1 MNVISDKG
9 KQQMQMLG
17 TASIPLLLL
26 RFFGVTFGG
35 LLFSAVYTLTD
46 ALFVSWGVGDSAMGS
61 VSVVFPFVIFQGAF
75 TTALGGGASS
85 IVSRLLGKG
94 ELEKAGAVTANAMMI
109 FYITSAVITVIG
121 FIFLDPLLSLMGV
134 TDELYPMAKEYFSII
149 LAGNVFS
156 TGFSSIIRAEGRM
169 GYSLLI
175 WVLPISVNIVL
186 DVVFILVLGW
196 GVKGSALATVISQFI
211 SAFMSV
217 LFFTAFTSQKFKG
230 VKLDGKII
238 SEIFAVGLPSL
249 IQTGSLSI
257 ITVILNR
264 VLRDVGSTSGVTTFA
279 YISKILTFVCLPS
292 SAIALAASP
301 VVGYNYGACK
311 SRRVMQAVK
320 ISLSAGIVYGA
331 AAMFFVEF
339 KPELLMR
346 IFTENQS
353 FISSGSEGLRIIAL
367 SFIFVPVPAIGGAVY
382 QALGNKFWALA
393 LYSAPLVL
401 LVPMIFL
408 MPESAGVEDV
418 WFAYVGANAAACVL
432 AAIKLILSY
441 KNSKCT
447 AKK

>member
-1 MNVISDKG
+1 MSMNDKG
-9 KQQMQMLG
+9 KKQTQELG
-17 TASIPLLLL
+17 TVSIPLLLL

-46 ALFVSWGVGDSAMGS
+46 ALFVSWGVGDNAMGS

-75 TTALGGGASS
+75 TTALGGGAAS

-94 ELEKAGAVTANAMMI
+94 DVEKAGDVTANAMII
-109 FYITSAVITVIG
+109 FYIMSAVVTVLG

-175 WVLPISVNIVL
+175 WVLPISVNIAL
-186 DVVFILVLGW
+186 DVVFILVFGW
-196 GVKGSALATVISQFI
+196 GVKGSALATVISQFM
-211 SAFMSV
+211 SASMSV
-217 LFFTAFTSQKFKG
+217 LFFTVFTSQKFKR

-238 SEIFAVGLPSL
+238 SEIFAVGVPSL

-257 ITVILNR
+257 ITIILNR
-264 VLRDVGSTSGVTTFA
+264 VLRDVGSTAGVTTFA

-292 SAIALAASP
+292 SAIALAVSP
-301 VVGYNYGACK
+301 VVGYNYGAGK
-311 SRRVMQAVK
+311 FDRVIKAVK
-320 ISLSAGIVYGA
+320 ISLFAGIVYGV
-331 AAMFFVEF
+331 AAMLFVEF

-346 IFTENQS
+346 IFTENPS
-353 FISSGSEGLRIIAL
+353 FITSGSDGLRILAL
-367 SFIFVPVPAIGGAVY
+367 SFLFVPVPAVSGAVY
-382 QALGNKFWALA
+382 QAIGEKFWALA

-401 LVPMIFL
+401 LVPLVIFL
-408 MPESAGVEDV
+408 PDSAGVECV
-418 WFAYVGANAAACVL
+418 WLAYVVANAAACLL
-432 AAIKLILSY
+432 AGVKLILSY
-441 KNSKCT
+441 KKSKIR
-447 AKK
+447 

>member
-1 MNVISDKG
+1 MSMNNKG
-9 KQQMQMLG
+9 KKQTQELG

-75 TTALGGGASS
+75 TTALGGGAAS

-94 ELEKAGAVTANAMMI
+94 EVQRAGEVTANAMII
-109 FYITSAVITVIG
+109 FYITSAVVTVLG

-134 TDELYPMAKEYFSII
+134 TDELYPMAKQYFSMI

-175 WVLPISVNIVL
+175 WVLPISANIVL
-186 DVVFILVLGW
+186 DVVFILVLKW

-211 SAFMSV
+211 SAAMSV
-217 LFFTAFTSQKFKG
+217 FFFTSLTSQKFKG
-230 VKLDGKII
+230 VKLRGKII
-238 SEIFAVGLPSL
+238 AEIFAVGVPSL

-264 VLRDVGSTSGVTTFA
+264 VLRDVGSTAGVTTFA

-292 SAIALAASP
+292 SAIALAVSP
-301 VVGYNYGACK
+301 VVGYNYGAGK
-311 SRRVMQAVK
+311 YNRVSLAVK
-320 ISLSAGIVYGA
+320 ISVISGIVYGV
-331 AAMFFVEF
+331 AAMLFVEF
-339 KPELLMR
+339 KPEMLMR
-346 IFTENQS
+346 IFTENQAY
-353 FISSGSEGLRIIAL
+353 IKSGADGLRIIAL
-367 SFIFVPVPAIGGAVY
+367 SFLFVPLPAVGGAVY
-382 QALGNKFWALA
+382 QALGNKFWALV
-393 LYSAPLVL
+393 LYSAPLIL
-401 LVPMIFL
+401 LVPMVLF
-408 MPESAGVEDV
+408 MPEGAGIEGA
-418 WFAYVGANAAACVL
+418 WGAYVGSNAAACVL
-432 AAIKLILSY
+432 AAIKLMFSY
-441 KNSKCT
+441 NKSKYRL
-447 AKK
+447 K

>member
-1 MNVISDKG
+1 MSMNDKG
-9 KQQMQMLG
+9 KDKTKMLG
-17 TASIPLLLL
+17 EASVSGLLL
-26 RFFGVTFGG
+26 RFFGVTFAG

-46 ALFVSWGVGDSAMGS
+46 ALFVSWGVGDNAMGS

-75 TTALGGGASS
+75 TTALGGGAAS

-94 ELEKAGAVTANAMMI
+94 EVEKAGDVTANAMII
-109 FYITSAVITVIG
+109 FYITSAVVTVIG
-121 FIFLDPLLSLMGV
+121 LIFIDPLLSLMGV
-134 TDELYPMAKEYFSII
+134 TEELYPMAKEYFSII

-186 DVVFILVLGW
+186 DVVFILVFGW
-196 GVKGSALATVISQFI
+196 GVKGSALATVISQFM
-211 SAFMSV
+211 SAAMSV
-217 LFFTAFTSQKFKG
+217 LFFTVFTGQKFNR

-238 SEIFAVGLPSL
+238 SEIFAVGVPSL

-264 VLRDVGSTSGVTTFA
+264 VLRDVGSTAGVTTFA

-292 SAIALAASP
+292 SAIALAVSP
-301 VVGYNYGACK
+301 VVGYNYGAGK
-311 SRRVMQAVK
+311 YRRVIKAVK
-320 ISLSAGIVYGA
+320 ISLSAGIVYGV
-331 AAMFFVEF
+331 AAMLFVEF

-346 IFTENQS
+346 IFTENQA
-353 FISSGSEGLRIIAL
+353 FIKLGAQGLRILAL
-367 SFIFVPVPAIGGAVY
+367 SFLVVPVPVIGGAVY

-401 LVPMIFL
+401 LVPLVFL
-408 MPESAGVEDV
+408 MQESGEVESV
-418 WFAYVGANAAACVL
+418 WGAYVGANAAACVL
-432 AAIKLILSY
+432 AAVKLIFSY
-441 KNSKCT
+441 KNSKYRL
-447 AKK
+447 K